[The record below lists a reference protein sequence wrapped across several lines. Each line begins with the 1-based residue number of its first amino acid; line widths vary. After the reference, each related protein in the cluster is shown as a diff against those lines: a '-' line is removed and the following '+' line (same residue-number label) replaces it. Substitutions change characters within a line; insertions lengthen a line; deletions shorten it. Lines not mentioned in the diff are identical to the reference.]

1 MAYIINKYNGSQLV
15 TVEDGTVDNTTEL
28 KLIGKNF
35 AGYGEQQN
43 ENFLFLLENFQG
55 TAAPTK
61 AITGQLWYDA
71 TAERLKVYDGTNFK
85 TTAGA
90 EVSDLQPVGF
100 AEGDL
105 WWNSTTN
112 QLYGKNSNNEW
123 NLIGPQATAAQV
135 TEMKTIKLKDSAN
148 VDRNVIAAYADD
160 FIVGIIS
167 EAEFTVNAT
176 QPELSAEWSSS
187 DWTTIKAG
195 YTLRA
200 VDVSG
205 KSNTDS
211 RGNVNYYWGTS
222 SASLKLTD
230 GTNTYSPS
238 DFVQTGSLNFSS
250 IANFSDAGF
259 TLGDGTDLTVKI
271 GADNETPRMQMH
283 RDEIRISNNADSDRW
298 IITDT
303 AIFPGI
309 TTSTIGTSSNPL
321 VNMYATTF
329 TGTATQANTL
339 EVSGNYRSA
348 STSANNNTIAARDA
362 SGNLTANIFT
372 GTATQA
378 RYADLAEKYTTA
390 EELIPGTVVCVSS
403 HEEYEVE
410 ATSMGCIA
418 IGVVST
424 DPAIMMNSE
433 AEGQYIGLKGRVPV
447 RITGPVK
454 KGQAVYVHDNG
465 CANTAINGG
474 SLVGVALETNS
485 DEAEKLVE
493 CVLKV

>member
-1 MAYIINKYNGSQLV
+1 MAYIINRYNGSQLV

-90 EVSDLQPVGF
+90 EVSSTQPVGF

-160 FIVGIIS
+160 FIVEIIS
-167 EAEFTVNAT
+167 ESEFTVNVT
-176 QPELSAEWSSS
+176 QPDLGDEWSSS

-195 YTLRA
+195 HTLRA

-222 SASLKLTD
+222 SAALKLTD
-230 GTNTYSPS
+230 GTNTYGPS
-238 DFVQTGSLNFSS
+238 DFIQSASLNFASLVS
-250 IANFSDAGF
+250 FSDAGY
-259 TLGDGTDLTVKI
+259 TLGDGVDLTVKI
-271 GADNETPRMQMH
+271 GADNETPRIQMH
-283 RDEIRISNNADSDRW
+283 RDELRISNNADSDRW
-298 IITDT
+298 VITDT
-303 AIFPGI
+303 TIYPG
-309 TTSTIGTSSNPL
+309 TSSSTIGTSANPL

-329 TGTATQANTL
+329 TGTATQANSL
-339 EVSGNYRSA
+339 EVSGNYRTA
-348 STSANNNTIAARDA
+348 STSANNNSIAARDS

-390 EELIPGTVVCVSS
+390 EELIPGTVVCVSADED
-403 HEEYEVE
+403 HETQP
-410 ATSMGCIA
+410 ANIGCVA

-433 AEGQYIGLKGRVPV
+433 AEGQYIALKGRVPV
-447 RITGPVK
+447 RISGPVK
-454 KGQAVYVHDNG
+454 KGQSVYVHDNG
-465 CANTAINGG
+465 CASTAINGG

>member
-1 MAYIINKYNGSQLV
+1 MAYLINKYNGSQLV

-90 EVSDLQPVGF
+90 EVSDSQPVGF

-176 QPELSAEWSSS
+176 QPELSDEWSSS

-238 DFVQTGSLNFSS
+238 DFVSADSLNFSS

>member
-230 GTNTYSPS
+230 GTNTYGPGDFIQS
-238 DFVQTGSLNFSS
+238 DSLNFSTV
-250 IANFSDAGF
+250 ANFSDNGY
-259 TLGDGTDLTVKI
+259 TVGDGTDLTIKI
-271 GADNETPRMQMH
+271 GDDNETPEIQMH
-283 RDEIRISNNADSDRW
+283 RGEVRFTNNAGDDRW
-298 IITDT
+298 VITET
-303 AIFPGI
+303 SIYPG
-309 TTSTIGTSSNPL
+309 TSTSTIGTSANPL
-321 VNMYATTF
+321 VNMYSTTF
-329 TGTATQANTL
+329 TGTATQADTL
-339 EVSGNYRSA
+339 EVAGSYRSA

-378 RYADLAEKYTTA
+378 RYADLAEKYSTA
-390 EELIPGTVVCVSS
+390 EELAAGTVVCVGG
-403 HEEYEVE
+403 EAEVQP
-410 ATSMGCIA
+410 AQQGCIA

-433 AEGQYIGLKGRVPV
+433 ANGQYIGLKGRLPV
-447 RITGPVK
+447 RVIGSVK
-454 KGQAVYVHDNG
+454 KGDAVYVDNNG
-465 CANTAINGG
+465 CASTAINGG
-474 SLVGVALETNS
+474 SLVGVALESNN
-485 DEAEKLVE
+485 DNAEKLVE

>member
-15 TVEDGTVDNTTEL
+15 TVEDGTVDNTTEI

-55 TAAPTK
+55 TVAPTK

-71 TAERLKVYDGTNFK
+71 TAERLKVYDGTSFK

-90 EVSDLQPVGF
+90 EVSQSQPVGF

-105 WWNSTTN
+105 WWNSVTN

-135 TEMKTIKLKDSAN
+135 TEMKTIKLRDSAN
-148 VDRNVIAAYADD
+148 VERNVIAAFADD
-160 FIVGIIS
+160 YIVEIIS
-167 EAEFTVNAT
+167 EAEFTVNAA
-176 QPELSAEWSSS
+176 QDLGDEWSSS

-195 YTLRA
+195 HTLRA

-222 SASLKLTD
+222 SAALKLTD
-230 GTNTYSPS
+230 GTNTYGPS
-238 DFVQTGSLNFSS
+238 DFIQTGSLNFTSLVS
-250 IANFSDAGF
+250 FGDAGY
-259 TLGDGTDLTVKI
+259 TLGDGVDLTVKI
-271 GADNETPRMQMH
+271 GADNETPRIQMH
-283 RDEIRISNNADSDRW
+283 RGELRLSNNADSDRW
-298 IITDT
+298 VITDT
-303 AIFPGI
+303 AIYPG
-309 TTSTIGTSSNPL
+309 TSTSTIGTSSNPL

-329 TGTATQANTL
+329 TGTATQADTL

-348 STSANNNTIAARDA
+348 STSASNNSIAARDS

-390 EELIPGTVVCVSS
+390 EELTPGTVVCVGGDA
-403 HEEYEVE
+403 EVE
-410 ATSMGCIA
+410 AASVGCIA

-433 AEGQYIGLKGRVPV
+433 AEGQYIGLKGRLPV
-447 RITGPVK
+447 RVTGPVK
-454 KGQAVYVHDNG
+454 KGQAVYVHNNG

-493 CVLKV
+493 CILKV

>member
-90 EVSDLQPVGF
+90 EVSDSQPVGF

-176 QPELSAEWSSS
+176 QPELSDEWSSS

-238 DFVQTGSLNFSS
+238 DFVQSDSLNFSS
-250 IANFSDAGF
+250 VANFSNDGF
-259 TLGDGTDLTVKI
+259 AVGTNDELEIYITNNIPHLKLNNDTSTLRILNQGDNL
-271 GADNETPRMQMH
+271 
-283 RDEIRISNNADSDRW
+283 RW
-298 IITDT
+298 IIADKDISPYD
-303 AIFPGI
+303 A
-309 TTSTIGTSSNPL
+309 TSTIGNATALTNI
-321 VNMYATTF
+321 YATTF

>member
-15 TVEDGTVDNTTEL
+15 TVEDGTVDNTTEI

-55 TAAPTK
+55 TIAPTK

-90 EVSDLQPVGF
+90 EVSETQPVGF

-135 TEMKTIKLKDSAN
+135 TEMKTIKLKDSSN

-160 FIVGIIS
+160 FIIGIIS
-167 EAEFTVNAT
+167 EAEFTVNVS
-176 QPELSAEWSSS
+176 QDLGDEWSSS

-195 YTLRA
+195 HTLRA

-222 SASLKLTD
+222 SAALKLTD
-230 GTNTYSPS
+230 GTNTYGPS
-238 DFVQTGSLNFSS
+238 DFIQSGSLNFTGL
-250 IANFSDAGF
+250 AAFSDAGY
-259 TLGDGTDLTVKI
+259 TLGDGVDLTVKI
-271 GADNETPRMQMH
+271 GSDNETPRIQMH
-283 RDEIRISNNADSDRW
+283 RDELRISNNADSDRW

-303 AIFPGI
+303 AIYPG
-309 TTSTIGTSSNPL
+309 TTSSTVGTGANPL
-321 VNMYATTF
+321 VNIYATTF

-348 STSANNNTIAARDA
+348 STSASNNSIAARDS

-390 EELIPGTVVCVSS
+390 EELIPGTVVCVCA
-403 HEEYEVE
+403 HEGYEVE
-410 ATSMGCIA
+410 AASMGCIA

-493 CVLKV
+493 CILKV